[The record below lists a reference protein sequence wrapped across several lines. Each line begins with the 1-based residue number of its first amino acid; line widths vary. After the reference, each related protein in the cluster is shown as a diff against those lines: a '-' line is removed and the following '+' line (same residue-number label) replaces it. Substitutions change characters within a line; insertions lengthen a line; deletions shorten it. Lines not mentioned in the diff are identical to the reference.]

1 MIVKILSSASKD
13 FHGVKYNDNKI
24 NAEKGELMEMKNFPS
39 FINRESSQEDVR
51 NYLKAISK
59 NEKVTKPQFHAVIST
74 KFQEHSKEE
83 LTKVAEDFMNEMGY
97 GKQPY
102 IVVFHSDTENNHVH
116 IVSTRVNKDNG
127 KKINDSFEKLKSQK
141 ALMNA
146 LEKNFG
152 IDWNKRLDK
161 LLKYRFST
169 ISQLEKLLE
178 RNGLSSFKNT
188 KGGLTVLKNGV
199 EIKSLTEK
207 QINLQSVHRDKRAI
221 QIKGILEKYKE
232 MYSNKVFKV
241 IDDRK
246 EQGLK
251 QEGQHTENILPK
263 IDFESELQHKLKNIF
278 GIDIVFHFK
287 DDKQP
292 FGYTLIDN
300 ASQTIYKGSDI
311 MKMNELFEFNTNSTI
326 HKKEFEQLKNY
337 NIRTE
342 EERQILL
349 KHFNQKGN
357 NFQGFMLFENKSAK
371 FRNAEFSKVKEDVK
385 NLIYKNTDVP
395 VVLQKNEN
403 GDWYAIHEQYHHI
416 HKLEMLIGKTAY
428 QTFLNGGIENKQQAE
443 PSSTIDIGK
452 AIKEVA
458 NAILDTTENILKPS
472 QAGGG
477 LEDEFKKKRKK
488 RKL

>member
-39 FINRESSQEDVR
+39 FINHQSSQEEVR
-51 NYLKAISK
+51 NYFKAISK
-59 NEKVTKPQFHAVIST
+59 NDKVTKPQFHAVIST
-74 KFQEHSKEE
+74 KFQEHSKDE
-83 LTKVAEDFMNEMGY
+83 LTKVAEDFMGEMGY

-141 ALMNA
+141 ALMNT

-152 IDWNKRLDK
+152 IDWDKRLEK

-169 ISQLEKLLE
+169 FSQLEKLLE
-178 RNGLSSFKNT
+178 RNGLSSFKNI
-188 KGGLTVLKNGV
+188 KGELTILKNGI

-207 QINLQSVHRDKRAI
+207 QIHLQNVHRDERAI
-221 QIKGILEKYKE
+221 QIKAILEKYKD

-251 QEGQHTENILPK
+251 QEGHNTENILPK
-263 IDFESELQHKLKNIF
+263 IDFESELQHKLKKIF

-287 DDKQP
+287 DNKQP

-311 MKMNELFEFNTNSTI
+311 MKMNELFEFNTNSI
-326 HKKEFEQLKNY
+326 IPKKEFEQLKNY
-337 NIRTE
+337 NIRND
-342 EERQILL
+342 EERKLLL
-349 KHFNQKGN
+349 KHFNEKGN
-357 NFQGFMLFENKSAK
+357 TFNDFMLFENKSAK
-371 FRNAEFSKVKEDVK
+371 FKKAEFSKVKADVK
-385 NLIYKNTDVP
+385 NLIFKNADVP
-395 VVLQKNEN
+395 VKILKNEN
-403 GDWYAIHEQYHHI
+403 DNWFAIHTQFHHI
-416 HKLEMLIGKTAY
+416 HQLEFLIGKTAY
-428 QTFLNGGIENKQQAE
+428 QSFLNGGINNKQIE
-443 PSSTIDIGK
+443 EESTLKNIAKPIVEVGKVISDITD
-452 AIKEVA
+452 
-458 NAILDTTENILKPS
+458 NLLKPS
-472 QAGGG
+472 YSGGG
-477 LEDEFKKKRKK
+477 LEDEFKKKKKK